1 MSTPLSKEVEIAQAG
16 IAVPSVCLICMDTIY
31 SQLAHSSVAKNSESV
46 TFSPK
51 KALFCIDDISIIMIM
66 TFPNAIDKY
75 TKAQISS
82 WFSK

>member
-31 SQLAHSSVAKNSESV
+31 SQLTHSSVSKDSESV

-51 KALFCIDDISIIMIM
+51 KALFCIDDISIMM
-66 TFPNAIDKY
+66 TMNFPNAINKY
-75 TKAQISS
+75 SKAQISS
-82 WFSK
+82 WFSE